1 MFSVPKISLGR
12 SLRTYTH
19 DMSFDNNTTM
29 SIGIVQPLM
38 SQYLSAGDK
47 INVSLKQLVRL
58 APMPVPSFARLSLVN
73 KVKFVPMADVFRG
86 FESMLSRTPVYPS
99 DRASYIPTSVP
110 TITNRLLV
118 GMLCAL
124 SDTSVTCYLGSPLK
138 YSVLSNPSNTL
149 ASRYFLAANDPVIH
163 EYLANNGKAR
173 NSDSVTP
180 LNADYVLSKSSSE
193 YYCVRLGRLGR
204 ILRAVL
210 VGCGYSLNVSDRDNI
225 SVLPLFA
232 LYKAYFDSYAPLR
245 DVTWTSTQ
253 CFHLIDMVFENGY
266 TDLTKNIGSF
276 YVRIGDFFTGELAS
290 LFATYEDDF
299 LSIHRLSANT
309 QNPTDITGRELKQ
322 PYGSLDTDVSVDFD
336 EASSKTLHTPL
347 NSDAV
352 ASPITLLSLQT
363 LQRLQRFINK
373 DSIIGKKVSDWLSVH
388 FGAQVATDYF
398 KNAYNI
404 RDIVTR
410 CDINDIF
417 STADTTGSD
426 GDYLGAYGGKGLGFS
441 DSGFSFHAPTFGFLF
456 VIGAIMPK
464 NGFYQGTDLSLYAKD
479 RFTFPSA
486 DFDALGY
493 ELTPASV
500 VRDDGGTDVT
510 SSMSAFGFVPRF
522 SGFKVKKDV
531 VNGDMSRNST
541 KHQLSAYHLERM
553 LTTPTYSF
561 TKNADGSVTISQDG
575 STSIPAASQS
585 WRYVSRYPWL
595 GNYGRIF
602 YNDTDNYA
610 LSSDPYDVDD
620 QFIVQTVFDVKLT
633 NKLKPLS
640 ESFDTYE
647 ESTDNSS
654 TAVRAE

>member
-19 DMSFDNNTTM
+19 DLSFDNNTTM
-29 SIGIVQPLM
+29 TIGVVQPLM

-73 KVKFVPMADVFRG
+73 KVKFVPMVDVFRG
-86 FESMLSRTPVYPS
+86 FESMLSQTPVYPS
-99 DRASYIPTSVP
+99 QSASYIPTQVP
-110 TITNRLLV
+110 TITNRFLVSVLLY
-118 GMLCAL
+118 L
-124 SDTSVTCYLGSPLK
+124 SDTKVTCYKGSPLK
-138 YSVLSNPSNTL
+138 YSVMAKPSQTL
-149 ASRYFLAANDPVIH
+149 ATAYFAADKSIS
-163 EYLANNGKAR
+163 EFLSSGYAL

-180 LNADYVLSKSSSE
+180 SGADFVLKVSSSE

-204 ILRAVL
+204 ILRAAFL
-210 VGCGYSLNVSDRDNI
+210 GCGYSLNVADTDSV
-225 SVLPLFA
+225 SVLPIFA

-245 DVTWTSTQ
+245 DTTWSATA
-253 CFHLIDMVFENGY
+253 CYHLIDYIFEHGSQKVD
-266 TDLTKNIGSF
+266 TLDAKN
-276 YVRIGDFFTGELAS
+276 YRQFFAYELPR

-299 LSIHRLSANT
+299 LSIHRLSANLSNT
-309 QNPTDITGRELKQ
+309 SDINGSALQQPYRELQ
-322 PYGSLDTDVSVDFD
+322 QDSSVVYNG
-336 EASSKTLHTPL
+336 SSKTLNTPTDNKI
-347 NSDAV
+347 NSL
-352 ASPITLLSLQT
+352 TLLSLQT

-373 DSIIGKKVSDWLSVH
+373 DSIIGQKVSDWLSVH

-398 KNAYNI
+398 KNAYNV

-417 STADTTGSD
+417 STADTTGAD
-426 GDYLGAYGGKGLGFS
+426 GDYLGAYGGKGLGFT
-441 DSGFSFHAPTFGFLF
+441 DSGFSFHAPTFGYLF
-456 VIGAIMPK
+456 VIGSVMPK
-464 NGFYQGTDLSLYAKD
+464 NGFYQGTDLTLYAKD

-493 ELTPASV
+493 ELTPRSV
-500 VRDDGGTDVT
+500 VRDDGGTDISPNG
-510 SSMSAFGFVPRF
+510 SSFGFVPRF
-522 SGFKVKKDV
+522 SGFKVKKDI

-553 LTTPTYSF
+553 LSTPYYDFEKKS
-561 TKNADGSVTISQDG
+561 DGSVVFTQHT
-575 STSIPAASQS
+575 TSIPAASVA
-585 WRYVSRYPWL
+585 WRYVTAYPWL

-602 YNDTDNYA
+602 YNDSDNVID
-610 LSSDPYDVDD
+610 SSDPYDVDD
-620 QFIVQTVFDVKLT
+620 QFIVQSVFDIKLT

-640 ESFDTYE
+640 QSFDTYE

-654 TAVRAE
+654 TDVRAE

>member
-1 MFSVPKISLGR
+1 MLITFC
-12 SLRTYTH
+12 LR
-19 DMSFDNNTTM
+19 
-29 SIGIVQPLM
+29 VQPNIIFA
-38 SQYLSAGDK
+38 SFVKEGSAK
-47 INVSLKQLVRL
+47 
-58 APMPVPSFARLSLVN
+58 
-73 KVKFVPMADVFRG
+73 
-86 FESMLSRTPVYPS
+86 
-99 DRASYIPTSVP
+99 
-110 TITNRLLV
+110 
-118 GMLCAL
+118 
-124 SDTSVTCYLGSPLK
+124 
-138 YSVLSNPSNTL
+138 
-149 ASRYFLAANDPVIH
+149 
-163 EYLANNGKAR
+163 

-180 LNADYVLSKSSSE
+180 LNADYVLSKSATE

-204 ILRAVL
+204 IMRAAF
-210 VGCGYSLNVSDRDNI
+210 VGCGYSLNVADKDNI
-225 SVLPLFA
+225 SSLPLLA

-245 DVTWTSTQ
+245 DVSWSSTY
-253 CFHLIDMVFENGY
+253 CFRVIDKVFELGIVGLL
-266 TDLTKNIGSF
+266 DSSILSDVWSF
-276 YVRIGDFFTGELAS
+276 FMVEFPN

-309 QNPTDITGRELKQ
+309 QNPSDLTGGQLKQ
-322 PYGSLDTDVSVDFD
+322 PYGNLSTDVSVDFD
-336 EASSKTLHTPL
+336 DVSSKTLHSPQ
-347 NSDAV
+347 NSDGA

-464 NGFYQGTDLSLYAKD
+464 NGFYQGTDLTLYAKD

-493 ELTPASV
+493 ELTPISV
-500 VRDDGGTDVT
+500 VRDDGGTDI
-510 SSMSAFGFVPRF
+510 SPSASAFGFVPRY

-553 LTTPTYSF
+553 LSTPTYSY
-561 TKNADGSVTISQDG
+561 TKNTDGSVVITPAG
-575 STSIPAASQS
+575 AGFTPAASQS

-602 YNDTDNYA
+602 YNDTDNYT
-610 LSSDPYDVDD
+610 LNSDPYDVDD
-620 QFIVQTVFDVKLT
+620 QFIVQSVFDVKLT

-654 TAVRAE
+654 TNVRAE